1 MTTMKVAVTIDSD
14 LLQQVDGL
22 VAQKI
27 FPNRSRAV
35 QDALQELVRR
45 QKRNRLERE
54 CAKLDPAVEQ
64 ALAEEGMQEEL
75 ALWPE
80 Y

>member
-1 MTTMKVAVTIDSD
+1 MATMKVAVTIDSD
-14 LLQQVDGL
+14 LLQQIDYL

-27 FPNRSRAV
+27 FPSRSRAV

-45 QKRNRLERE
+45 QKRDRLARE
-54 CAKLDPAVEQ
+54 CAKLDTAVEQ

>member
-45 QKRNRLERE
+45 QKRNRLARE

>member
-1 MTTMKVAVTIDSD
+1 MATMKVAVTIDSD
-14 LLQQVDGL
+14 LLQQVDWL

-45 QKRNRLERE
+45 QKRNRLARE
-54 CAKLDPAVEQ
+54 CAKLDPSVEQ